1 MSAAAS
7 LTPMTATTQ
16 IAEAVRAVLGHVYK
30 LRLRAIVLTG
40 SLARDEGTWSC
51 YKGWVRLIGDAE
63 FLIVFDDGAS
73 FPSSERL
80 PELKREIET
89 RLRANAID
97 AEIGLSPVRPGYL
110 RSLRPHIFAYELLEH
125 GKVIWGDTRVLD
137 LAPRFSA
144 SDIPLEDAF
153 HLLMNRLI
161 ELLEA
166 VCEADQIEPL
176 TETARYRAAKLLLD
190 MATSFLVFQ
199 RQYESTY
206 LGRAARLL
214 ALAATAACVPI
225 PLNRFAEQVR
235 LTTKYKLGESQ
246 WLPITTADDLL
257 VLIEDVHS
265 LWAWELERLTDAD
278 AGTSDDELIK
288 RWLAKQDR
296 VQRIRGWASLAK
308 RHGMLAS
315 VKSLPRWINQAPKG
329 SPRRLIYASASE
341 QFFALSAL
349 LASDERD
356 DGVWRQSYQ
365 QLPVTGDS
373 RALSSWRDAAKVVAW
388 NYHHFLE
395 STRS

>member
-1 MSAAAS
+1 MS
-7 LTPMTATTQ
+7 ATTQ
-16 IAEAVRAVLGHVYK
+16 IADEVRVVLGDASQLH
-30 LRLRAIVLTG
+30 LRAIVLTG
-40 SLARDEGTWSC
+40 SLARDEGTWSW
-51 YKGWVRLIGDAE
+51 KSGRVRVVGDAE
-63 FLIVFDDGAS
+63 FIVVLKDGAS
-73 FPSSERL
+73 FPPNKRL
-80 PELKREIET
+80 TGLRRDIEA
-89 RLRANAID
+89 RLRAHGID
-97 AEIGLSPVRPGYL
+97 VEIGVSPVRPAYFK
-110 RSLRPHIFAYELLEH
+110 SLRPHIFAYELLEH

-137 LAPRFSA
+137 LATRFPA

-153 HLLMNRLI
+153 YLLVNRLI

-166 VCEADQIEPL
+166 VCEADHIDPL
-176 TETARYRAAKLLLD
+176 TESARYRAAKLLLD

-206 LGRAARLL
+206 RGRAARLPGL
-214 ALAATAACVPI
+214 VATAAPAPI

-246 WLPITTADDLL
+246 RLPITTADDLL

-265 LWAWELERLTDAD
+265 LWAWELGRLTNAD
-278 AGTSDDELIK
+278 AGASDDELIK
-288 RWLAKQDR
+288 RWLTKQGR

-329 SPRRLIYASASE
+329 SPRRLIYAAASE
-341 QFFALSAL
+341 QFFALPAL
-349 LASDERD
+349 LAGNARD
-356 DGVWRQSYQ
+356 DSVWRQSHQ
-365 QLPVTGDS
+365 QLPVIGNS
-373 RALSSWRDAAKVVAW
+373 RALSSWRDAAKAVAW